1 MIAPAGGE
9 QNAPFEGA
17 GSIAAGA
24 CREKPVPRIGLIV
37 ADPLRLLG
45 LQAILGEGT
54 CLPSSVLSERGVL
67 PAKELDVVLIDAAVE
82 EDVFG
87 LLELFCGIHPQERL
101 VLLGETN
108 EPDYIQR
115 AIGAGAKGYLHYGA
129 SETEL
134 KMAIEVV
141 VDSSVWA
148 PRKVLARL
156 VEHARERRAAPP
168 AAEVRL
174 TKRELEVL
182 RLLMLGQP
190 NRRIA
195 ESLGVD
201 EGTIKAHLGRLM
213 RKAGVFNRTALSMR
227 VLEDRWLD
235 AS

>member
-1 MIAPAGGE
+1 MTA
-9 QNAPFEGA
+9 GA
-17 GSIAAGA
+17 G
-24 CREKPVPRIGLIV
+24 EKPTARIGLIV

-45 LQAILGEGT
+45 LQAILGKGT
-54 CLPSSVLSERGVL
+54 CLPASVLSARGAL
-67 PAKELDVVLIDAAVE
+67 PAKDLEVILLDAAVE
-82 EDVFG
+82 EHLFG
-87 LLELFCGIHPQERL
+87 PLELFCGMHPQVRL
-101 VLLGETN
+101 IILGETN

-129 SETEL
+129 SETDL
-134 KMAIEVV
+134 KMAVEVV
-141 VDSSVWA
+141 LDGSVWA

-156 VEHARERRAAPP
+156 VEHARERRAAPLV
-168 AAEVRL
+168 AEVRL

-227 VLEDRWLD
+227 VLEERWLE